1 MVALRI
7 SDLARAGDVGV
18 ETIRFYQRKGLMP
31 FPDGSSVGAR
41 HYDDGDVR
49 RLRFIRGAQ
58 AAGFSLAEIAEL
70 MELDRRDDRQR
81 ARELA
86 RKGVLANCV
95 CPGPTNTPMMAG
107 IPDDWM
113 QSMLKA
119 IPLGRMGETDEIAR
133 GAAFL
138 ASDDAGFITGQNLA
152 VNGGMAFI

>member
-31 FPDGSSVGAR
+31 LPDGSSVGAR

-86 RKGVLANCV
+86 KARIAALDAQIAVLQQASRSLRKLAHDC
-95 CPGPTNTPMMAG
+95 
-107 IPDDWM
+107 
-113 QSMLKA
+113 
-119 IPLGRMGETDEIAR
+119 
-133 GAAFL
+133 
-138 ASDDAGFITGQNLA
+138 ASDDEGPCPILT
-152 VNGGMAFI
+152 AFDQ